1 MIYLLRHGVV
11 TGNGE
16 KRFIGQSDPLLSEAG
31 RHQAR
36 QWHRIFG
43 IVEFEAILC
52 SDLKRSEET
61 ARIIAGD
68 KKKVIRIMPELRE
81 IHLGQW
87 EGLSMA
93 YVRRHFSEKWR
104 KRGENLSNYRPS
116 GGESFKD
123 LQNRVVPV
131 FEAVTGKLKGHGLIV
146 AHAGVNRVILCHVLG
161 MPLSNLFRLAQDYGA
176 LNIID
181 CGKNSAQVLAL
192 NLQPVD
198 LQSRE
203 NKVDL

>member
-16 KRFIGQSDPLLSEAG
+16 KRFIGQSDPPLSEAG
-31 RHQAR
+31 SHQAR
-36 QWHRIFG
+36 QWHRRLG
-43 IVEFEAILC
+43 SVEFEAILC

-68 KKKVIRIMPELRE
+68 TKKVIRIMPELRE

-87 EGLSMA
+87 DGLSMA
-93 YVRRHFSEKWR
+93 YVRRHFPEKWR
-104 KRGENLSNYRPS
+104 KRGENLSSYRPS

-123 LQNRVVPV
+123 LQNRVVPT
-131 FEAVTGKLKGHGLIV
+131 FEEVGGQLKGHGLIV

-181 CGKNSAQVLAL
+181 CGKNSPQVLAL

-198 LQSRE
+198 LQNRE
-203 NKVDL
+203 NKFDL